1 MHFFSYERF
10 FQTKLFGGTSGNGR
24 ILFLYERNRP
34 NVNFSM
40 QSTFQ
45 VITRVTVIVID
56 WKVVASVITLKT
68 DIKVKER
75 MKDLMNLDE
84 SIEHQ
89 WIQIAG
95 QKKSFNIIISNF
107 YQTSSKL
114 QDKLAFLKKFEKLL
128 AQVTILHNDRLKKS
142 VETERYTDIL
152 DAFHLIQHGTQP
164 TRKSKSLINHIIST
178 QDSTSNCLIMT

>member
-1 MHFFSYERF
+1 MRFFSYERF

-34 NVNFSM
+34 NVNLLNAGYNKSYRNRDRLKGGG
-40 QSTFQ
+40 
-45 VITRVTVIVID
+45 VGYYV
-56 WKVVASVITLKT
+56 KT
-68 DIKVKER
+68 DIKMKER

-89 WIQIAG
+89 WIQIDG

-114 QDKLAFLKKFEKLL
+114 QDKLAFPKKFEKLL

>member
-1 MHFFSYERF
+1 MLFFSYERF
-10 FQTKLFGGTSGNGR
+10 FQTKLLVVQVVTVGFYFVWKEQTQCELLNAVDIPGFNKSD
-24 ILFLYERNRP
+24 RNRDRLKGGG
-34 NVNFSM
+34 VGYY
-40 QSTFQ
+40 
-45 VITRVTVIVID
+45 V
-56 WKVVASVITLKT
+56 KT
-68 DIKVKER
+68 DIKMKER